1 MPEIQM
7 PKLSDTMTE
16 GTLVAWKKK
25 KGDKVSSGEILA
37 EIETDKATMEWESP
51 EDGVLTEIYVQEGG
65 KVNVGD
71 RIGFIVT
78 EGEETPEAEEKK
90 KEEKAEQV
98 KAKEKKPQK
107 ETEKPA
113 PAQKKEKET
122 PPPQEKIGVEAP
134 VSGAKKAA
142 TVEAGVTPAKERPTR
157 APLQQEAEPPTRRP
171 LQTEA
176 RVKASPVARRI
187 AGELGVDLASVKGT
201 GPEGR
206 VTETD
211 VRAAAKSKTVA
222 APVSGANR
230 PPPVGAGVTPA
241 KEPPGQR
248 ALQQSGQTRIQLSG
262 MRRVIAQRLA
272 ESLGPVPHFYL
283 NIDIDAGPL
292 MAARTELKAGGEE
305 SDTARITVNDFVLK
319 AAVEAA
325 VKVPKVNASFNN
337 DSIVQYADVDL
348 GIAVAIED
356 GLLTPVI
363 RVAQTKSL
371 REISTLAKDLAS
383 RARNKRMKPE
393 EFQGGTFTV
402 SNLGGMGI
410 DRFSA
415 VINPPQGFILAV
427 GKISKVPVV
436 DDCDQ
441 IVAGYRMSIMMSCDH
456 RVVDGAL
463 GAEYLKELRR
473 LLENPALLMV

>member
-25 KGDKVSSGEILA
+25 KGDQVSAGEVLA

-51 EDGVLTEIYVQEGG
+51 EDGTLSEIYVEEGG

-71 RIGFIVT
+71 KIAFVGG
-78 EGEETPEAEEKK
+78 EGEEAPREKEKEEKEKEPEAKEEEKK
-90 KEEKAEQV
+90 KEKPKEEEVKKEEKPEEPKAEE
-98 KAKEKKPQK
+98 KEKKKAPPPKVEKK
-107 ETEKPA
+107 EPEAEKRIPAIEKP
-113 PAQKKEKET
+113 E
-122 PPPQEKIGVEAP
+122 
-134 VSGAKKAA
+134 
-142 TVEAGVTPAKERPTR
+142 
-157 APLQQEAEPPTRRP
+157 
-171 LQTEA
+171 EA

-187 AGELGVDLASVKGT
+187 AAELGVDISSVKGT

-211 VRAAAKSKTVA
+211 VRAAAKSKPTAPTPSVPA
-222 APVSGANR
+222 AIK
-230 PPPVGAGVTPA
+230 AGESA
-241 KEPPGQR
+241 
-248 ALQQSGQTRIQLSG
+248 RIQLSG
-262 MRRVIAQRLA
+262 MRKIIAQRLV

-283 NIDIDAGPL
+283 TIDVDAGPL
-292 MAARTELKAGGEE
+292 MEAREELKSAGE
-305 SDTARITVNDFVLK
+305 SADAAKITVNDFVLK
-319 AAVEAA
+319 AAVMAA
-325 VKVPKVNASFNN
+325 VKVPRVNSSF
-337 DSIVQYADVDL
+337 DGDAFVQYADVDL

-363 RVAQTKSL
+363 RAAQDKSL
-371 REISTLAKDLAS
+371 REISELAKDLAH

-410 DRFSA
+410 DSFSA

-427 GKISKVPVV
+427 GKMTKVPVI

-441 IVAGYRMSIMMSCDH
+441 IGVGHRMSITMSCDH
-456 RVVDGAL
+456 RVIDGAL
-463 GAEYLKELRR
+463 GAEYLKELRH

>member
-25 KGDKVSSGEILA
+25 KGDQVSAGEVLA

-51 EDGVLTEIYVQEGG
+51 EDGTLTEIYVQEGG

-71 RIGFIVT
+71 RIAFIG
-78 EGEETPEAEEKK
+78 GEDEEAPKEEEKEKEKEEKEEKPKAKEEEK
-90 KEEKAEQV
+90 KEEKPKKAEQP
-98 KAKEKKPQK
+98 KEETPTTEEKEEKKAAPPKAQK
-107 ETEKPA
+107 KAEPEKPA
-113 PAQKKEKET
+113 PKIEK
-122 PPPQEKIGVEAP
+122 
-134 VSGAKKAA
+134 
-142 TVEAGVTPAKERPTR
+142 
-157 APLQQEAEPPTRRP
+157 AE
-171 LQTEA
+171 EA

-187 AGELGVDLASVKGT
+187 AAELGVDLSSVNGT

-211 VRAAAKSKTVA
+211 VRAAAKSKSA
-222 APVSGANR
+222 
-230 PPPVGAGVTPA
+230 TPA
-241 KEPPGQR
+241 TKVPAAVKAGES
-248 ALQQSGQTRIQLSG
+248 ARIQLSG
-262 MRRVIAQRLA
+262 MRKIIAQRLV

-283 NIDIDAGPL
+283 NIDIDAAPL
-292 MAARTELKAGGEE
+292 MEAREELKSAGE
-305 SDTARITVNDFVLK
+305 DADAAKITVNDFVLK
-319 AAVEAA
+319 ASVQAA
-325 VKVPKVNASFNN
+325 VKVPRVNASF
-337 DSIVQYADVDL
+337 DGDAIVQYADIDL

-363 RVAQTKSL
+363 RAAQNKSL
-371 REISTLAKDLAS
+371 REISGLAKDLAH

-410 DRFSA
+410 DSFSA

-427 GKISKVPVV
+427 GRITKVPVV
-436 DDCDQ
+436 DDCDRI
-441 IVAGYRMSIMMSCDH
+441 IVGHRMSLTMSCDH
-456 RVVDGAL
+456 RVIDGAL
-463 GAEYLKELRR
+463 GAEYLKELRH
-473 LLENPALLMV
+473 LLENPALLLV

>member
-25 KGDKVSSGEILA
+25 KGDQVSAGQVLA

-51 EDGVLTEIYVQEGG
+51 EDGTLTEIYVEEGG

-71 RIGFIVT
+71 KIAFIGG
-78 EGEETPEAEEKK
+78 EGEEAPKPKEKEEKEKKLEAKEEETEKQKPKEEEEKPEAPKAEEKEKKKAAPPKAEKKEPEAEERPP
-90 KEEKAEQV
+90 A
-98 KAKEKKPQK
+98 A
-107 ETEKPA
+107 EKP
-113 PAQKKEKET
+113 E
-122 PPPQEKIGVEAP
+122 
-134 VSGAKKAA
+134 
-142 TVEAGVTPAKERPTR
+142 
-157 APLQQEAEPPTRRP
+157 
-171 LQTEA
+171 EA

-187 AGELGVDLASVKGT
+187 AAEFGVDLSNVKGT

-211 VRAAAKSKTVA
+211 VRAAAKSKAA
-222 APVSGANR
+222 APKPSVPAAVN
-230 PPPVGAGVTPA
+230 AGESA
-241 KEPPGQR
+241 
-248 ALQQSGQTRIQLSG
+248 RIQLSG
-262 MRRVIAQRLA
+262 MRKIIAQRLV

-283 NIDIDAGPL
+283 TIEVNAGPL
-292 MAARTELKAGGEE
+292 MEARQELKSAGE
-305 SDTARITVNDFVLK
+305 SAEASKITVNDFVLK
-319 AAVEAA
+319 AAVQAA
-325 VKVPKVNASFNN
+325 VKVPRVNASF
-337 DSIVQYADVDL
+337 DGDAIVQYADVDL

-363 RVAQTKSL
+363 RAAQNKSL
-371 REISTLAKDLAS
+371 REISELAKDLAH

-410 DRFSA
+410 DSFSA

-427 GKISKVPVV
+427 GKITKVPVI
-436 DDCDQ
+436 DDRDQ
-441 IVAGYRMSIMMSCDH
+441 IVVGHRMSLTMSCDH
-456 RVVDGAL
+456 RVIDGAL
-463 GAEYLKELRR
+463 GAEYLKELRH
-473 LLENPALLMV
+473 LLENPALLLV

>member
-25 KGDKVSSGEILA
+25 KGDQVSAGEVLA

-51 EDGVLTEIYVQEGG
+51 EDGTLTEIYIEEGG

-71 RIGFIVT
+71 KIAFIGG
-78 EGEETPEAEEKK
+78 EGEEAPKEEEKEKEKEEKEEKPKEAEEAK
-90 KEEKAEQV
+90 KEEKPKEAKAEE
-98 KAKEKKPQK
+98 KEKSAQK
-107 ETEKPA
+107 KEEPKTEEKEEKKAAAPKEEKKAEAEKPA
-113 PAQKKEKET
+113 PKIEK
-122 PPPQEKIGVEAP
+122 
-134 VSGAKKAA
+134 
-142 TVEAGVTPAKERPTR
+142 
-157 APLQQEAEPPTRRP
+157 AE
-171 LQTEA
+171 EA

-187 AGELGVDLASVKGT
+187 AAELGMDLSSVKGT

-211 VRAAAKSKTVA
+211 VRAAAKSKPATPEAKVPA
-222 APVSGANR
+222 TIK
-230 PPPVGAGVTPA
+230 AGESA
-241 KEPPGQR
+241 
-248 ALQQSGQTRIQLSG
+248 RIQLSG
-262 MRRVIAQRLA
+262 MRRIIAQRLV

-283 NIDIDAGPL
+283 DIDVNAGPL
-292 MAARTELKAGGEE
+292 IEAREELKSAGEGT
-305 SDTARITVNDFVLK
+305 DAAKITVNDFVLK
-319 AAVEAA
+319 AAVQAG
-325 VKVPKVNASFNN
+325 VKVPRVNASFE
-337 DSIVQYADVDL
+337 DDAIVQYANIDL

-363 RVAQTKSL
+363 RAAQNKSL
-371 REISTLAKDLAS
+371 REISELAKDLAH

-410 DRFSA
+410 DSFSA

-427 GKISKVPVV
+427 GKITKVPVV

-441 IVAGYRMSIMMSCDH
+441 IVVGHRMSLTMSCDH
-456 RVVDGAL
+456 RVIDGAL
-463 GAEYLKELRR
+463 GADYLKELRH
-473 LLENPALLMV
+473 LLENPALLLV